1 MIRPEL
7 RSLKIVTRIF
17 KAQLEVKKT
26 GKCLFA
32 AHFLDYMLFRCHR
45 Q

>member
-7 RSLKIVTRIF
+7 RSFKIVTRIF

-26 GKCLFA
+26 KKCQFA
-32 AHFLDYMLFRCHR
+32 TPFF
-45 Q
+45 